1 VVFKSQKRGKVSY
14 KNNMAQH
21 CIICNKRN
29 TLLYFEKNN
38 SKNVFCGEKCQ
49 TAFYIRRESVEML
62 IGGPFTYLMDRPDF
76 NAGTVTAM
84 VQRMEH
90 DDIARVMQDLLN
102 DKSVDP
108 DKKKKVLHWIANP
121 LLSLSSG
128 NSPRLGAFY
137 RSVIKE
143 EQKLEAYRADLL
155 WASLYNKDDDMELAQ
170 WLIFKGGYD
179 PSMVQNI
186 SLRRASERGVAGFV
200 KLLLKDERVDPLA
213 KYSDPFREVALFRS
227 SDNTGLFEGNSE
239 VLKLLLK
246 DGRPNPTIENS
257 YVLRYASVTG
267 QVEMVKLLLQD
278 RRADPTAIESEALRK
293 SAYNGRTGVVKLLL
307 QDGRADPSANNDEAL
322 ESAVEKGYRVAA
334 ELLLHDE
341 RIDPEEYGGP
351 GILKF
356 GRLVTYLV
364 DRPGFNRG
372 IVTKMLRRMYAS
384 DAVQIMQDLIT
395 DPSLDPVNKEKALGW
410 FARPGWS
417 HKELEAYRARLVS
430 KTDPSN
436 QARLKNKKVPIWEFL
451 ETIEWLINNDDYD
464 PGSNDNL
471 PLRAAAGKGDHRLV
485 KLLLLDKRVDPT
497 AKDSEALKLAKAK
510 GHFKVVELLRRDGRA
525 DMNATEY

>member
-1 VVFKSQKRGKVSY
+1 
-14 KNNMAQH
+14 MAQH